1 MANIVVNLARL
12 NDAITGSTLSLV
24 ANSLDKLVEKHS
36 PSLLPIELGNTIIP
50 HSNSP
55 RYPNGDLKPIYLDG
69 SVLSDTDKENLL
81 NTYTQKKDVQKD
93 IRTILNFIKVTIH
106 NAVLMANAVNTYNPT
121 QEIYYLVR
129 ENLPKELLED
139 RDLLFPCFNTEDEY
153 NLFMT
158 ANRGNLSDEN
168 LKEFFD
174 KTTYPEVNEIFTNY
188 YALNLLTNVA

>member
-12 NDAITGSTLSLV
+12 NDAITHSTLSLV

-36 PSLLPIELGNTIIP
+36 PDLLPIEIGNTIIT

-55 RYPNGDLKPIYLDG
+55 RYTNGDLKPVYLDG
-69 SVLSDTDKENLL
+69 SILSDVDKTNLL
-81 NTYTQKKDVQKD
+81 SAYTQKQDVQKD
-93 IRTILNFIKVTIH
+93 IRTILNFIKVTVH
-106 NAVLMANAVNTYNPT
+106 NAVIMANAVNHFNPT

-129 ENLPKELLED
+129 ENLPKELVED

-158 ANRGNLSDEN
+158 ADKGNLTEEN
-168 LKEFFD
+168 LEEFFD
-174 KTTYPEVNEIFTNY
+174 KTTYPEVNEIFNNY
-188 YALNLLTNVA
+188 YALTLLTKVS